1 MGYNHYC
8 GTLGKIDRYIKGREY
23 DLPKMEKRLENGELK
38 IKYWI
43 DHFFFSDVYII
54 GFGFDYSEI
63 ELWWILDRRRRL
75 MLQNKSL
82 ISNKIIYYDIVDKD
96 PRNMLDD
103 ELSEK
108 EKKKKDKY
116 ELLEKMGVNCEIIVK
131 KNDYK
136 SGYINILEKVDSDIE
151 QKK

>member
-1 MGYNHYC
+1 
-8 GTLGKIDRYIKGREY
+8 
-23 DLPKMEKRLENGELK
+23 
-38 IKYWI
+38 
-43 DHFFFSDVYII
+43 
-54 GFGFDYSEI
+54 
-63 ELWWILDRRRRL
+63 

-151 QKK
+151 QKKWKQKKLLKEWGGLICQNTLSMRLKLLSMNLIVDDSAVSVPHVAL

>member
-1 MGYNHYC
+1 
-8 GTLGKIDRYIKGREY
+8 
-23 DLPKMEKRLENGELK
+23 
-38 IKYWI
+38 
-43 DHFFFSDVYII
+43 
-54 GFGFDYSEI
+54 
-63 ELWWILDRRRRL
+63 

-136 SGYINILEKVDSDIE
+136 SGYINLLEKVDSDIE